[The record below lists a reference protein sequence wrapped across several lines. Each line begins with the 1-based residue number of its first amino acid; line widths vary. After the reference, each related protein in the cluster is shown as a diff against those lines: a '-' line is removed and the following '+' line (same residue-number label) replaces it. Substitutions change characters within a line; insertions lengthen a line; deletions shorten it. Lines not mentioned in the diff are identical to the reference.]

1 VFSEIFSKCTLGK
14 FWDLNFELLFALV
27 QGQKWK
33 IEGVK
38 KSSGG
43 WEEKNSKHQTQAQE
57 MVDQKYKKTYPI
69 LWTKRKIISYSFD
82 D

>member
-1 VFSEIFSKCTLGK
+1 
-14 FWDLNFELLFALV
+14 LFALV

-38 KSSGG
+38 KSLRG